1 MVRVRLSNTTD
12 GKEPMTRRP
21 TARFEAGL
29 TVLALALTLAACSTQ
44 EPPAKVN
51 AKVIE
56 VEVAQ
61 QLLAE
66 GAVAAT
72 PTIDCGEDLVTL
84 VEGGEVDCTMAV
96 AGKTGTAA
104 VTVTISDVKGTIFK
118 LDTKLA
124 DNPA

>member
-1 MVRVRLSNTTD
+1 MA
-12 GKEPMTRRP
+12 RRP

-29 TVLALALTLAACSTQ
+29 TVLALALTLGACSTQ
-44 EPPAKVN
+44 EPPAKVS

-84 VEGGEVDCTMAV
+84 VEGAEVDCTMAV
-96 AGKTGTAA
+96 AGDTDTAD
-104 VTVTISDVKGTIFK
+104 VTVTISDVNGTTFK

>member
-1 MVRVRLSNTTD
+1 MA
-12 GKEPMTRRP
+12 RRP
-21 TARFEAGL
+21 TACFEAGL
-29 TVLALALTLAACSTQ
+29 TVLALALTLAGCSTQ
-44 EPPAKVN
+44 ESPAKVN

-84 VEGGEVDCTMAV
+84 IEGGEVDCTMAV
-96 AGKTGTAA
+96 EGDTDTAA
-104 VTVTISDVKGTIFK
+104 VTVTISEVKGTIFK